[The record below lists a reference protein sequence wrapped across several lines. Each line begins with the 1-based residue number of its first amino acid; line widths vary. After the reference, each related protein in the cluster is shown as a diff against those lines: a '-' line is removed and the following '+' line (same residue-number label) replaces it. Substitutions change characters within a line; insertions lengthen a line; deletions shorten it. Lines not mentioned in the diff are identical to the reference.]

1 MVRALIIALNFFL
14 AWIISVMNGTP
25 SATVSAPQQ
34 VNKGESF
41 TVSVKIN
48 PNGEEKF
55 VRYAMT
61 IPAGWTAEN
70 VSSAGATFKVEDNV
84 VKFIW
89 SEIGK
94 KEEVNIS
101 FKLTPPANAEGSFE
115 FPSKL
120 SHSVDNLPSHIALD
134 PLKVQVGNST
144 SNAGNYVPETSDS
157 TANPA
162 AGVTAS
168 RKVPSEPVMG
178 EFFVDVTINKGDLG
192 SYIKLQDTLPE
203 GFLAKPVSIDGGD
216 WSFEKGI
223 VKVQWYSP
231 NKATSV
237 LNVRYKVITSPDAS
251 GKSTING
258 HVSYVENMGNK
269 IIALSPSE
277 IELKSNPALASN
289 DPNDNGGNKT
299 PDNSGNNG
307 NANTTAGDPVT
318 NAANTAANNNNNQN
332 ANTNSNQNTVASNNQ
347 NNATNNSDN
356 SSSNNE
362 VRQPE
367 NNANTVQSA
376 QSGSAP
382 GVSYSVQIAAM
393 QRRVETSYYQTTF
406 GLNTVN
412 AEQVDGLNK
421 YTTGKHSTYQEA
433 RDNRE
438 TVRSKG
444 VQGPF
449 VVAYSNGKRITVQE
463 ALMITSQKWIR

>member
-1 MVRALIIALNFFL
+1 MVRALIIALNFFF
-14 AWIISVMNGTP
+14 AWIFSVMSGTP
-25 SATVSAPQQ
+25 SATVSAPSQ
-34 VNKGESF
+34 VNKGEAF
-41 TVSVKIN
+41 TVNVKIN

-61 IPAGWTAEN
+61 IPQGWTAEN
-70 VSSAGATFKVEDNV
+70 VNSSGATFKVEENV

-101 FKLTPPANAEGSFE
+101 FKLTPPANAEGTFE
-115 FPSKL
+115 FPSKV

-134 PLKVQVGNST
+134 PLKVQVGNAN
-144 SNAGNYVPETSDS
+144 SNTGNYVPETTDS

-168 RKVPSEPVMG
+168 RTVPNEPVMG
-178 EFFVDVTINKGDLG
+178 EFFVDVVINKGDLG

-231 NKATSV
+231 NKATST

-251 GKSTING
+251 GKSQITG

-269 IIALSPSE
+269 IIALAPSD
-277 IELKSNPALASN
+277 IELKSNPALATN
-289 DPNDNGGNKT
+289 NDNGNNKT
-299 PDNSGNNG
+299 PDNNSG
-307 NANTTAGDPVT
+307 
-318 NAANTAANNNNNQN
+318 
-332 ANTNSNQNTVASNNQ
+332 NTNSNNNTSDPVNNAVNSTADNSDNTQNTNTNQNNVAANNQ
-347 NNATNNSDN
+347 NSSGNSTDN
-356 SSSNNE
+356 SSSSNDTRQADNNGT
-362 VRQPE
+362 
-367 NNANTVQSA
+367 ATQSA
-376 QSGSAP
+376 QSGTAP

-393 QRRVETSYYQTTF
+393 QRRVETSYYQSTY
-406 GLNTVN
+406 GLSSVN

-421 YTTGKHSTYQEA
+421 YTTGKHTTYQDA

-438 TVRSKG
+438 AVRSKG

>member
-1 MVRALIIALNFFL
+1 MVRALIIALNFFF
-14 AWIISVMNGTP
+14 AWIFSVMTGTP
-25 SATVSAPQQ
+25 SATVSGPQQ
-34 VNKGESF
+34 VNKGEAF
-41 TVSVKIN
+41 TVNVKIN

-61 IPAGWTAEN
+61 IPQGWTAEN
-70 VSSAGATFKVEDNV
+70 INSAGATFKVEENV

-101 FKLTPPANAEGSFE
+101 FKLTPPPSAEGTFE

-134 PLKVQVGNST
+134 PLKVQVGNANT
-144 SNAGNYVPETSDS
+144 NTGNYVPETSDS
-157 TANPA
+157 TAKPSA
-162 AGVTAS
+162 SVTAS
-168 RKVPSEPVMG
+168 RTVPTEPVTG
-178 EFFVDVTINKGDLG
+178 EFFVDVVINKGDLG

-231 NKATSV
+231 NKVTSA
-237 LNVRYKVITSPDAS
+237 LNVRYKVITSPDANGTHKIS
-251 GKSTING
+251 G
-258 HVSYVENMGNK
+258 HVSYVENMNNK
-269 IIALSPSE
+269 IINLAPSTVQL
-277 IELKSNPALASN
+277 IADPALATNN
-289 DPNDNGGNKT
+289 DNKT
-299 PDNSGNNG
+299 PENPVNNTTTDNS
-307 NANTTAGDPVT
+307 
-318 NAANTAANNNNNQN
+318 NNNNTSNTN
-332 ANTNSNQNTVASNNQ
+332 ASTNNNSNQNTDNPVQNTVANNNQ
-347 NNATNNSDN
+347 NTN
-356 SSSNNE
+356 SSSDNTSSVGNDT
-362 VRQPE
+362 RQPD
-367 NNANTVQSA
+367 NSGTTQPANTSTT
-376 QSGSAP
+376 P
-382 GVSYSVQIAAM
+382 GVSYSIQIAAM
-393 QRRVETSYYQTTF
+393 QRRVETSYYQSTY

>member
-14 AWIISVMNGTP
+14 AWIISVMTGTP
-25 SATVSAPQQ
+25 TATVSAPQQ

-61 IPAGWTAEN
+61 LPAGWTAEN
-70 VSSAGATFKVEDNV
+70 VSGAGATFKVEDNI

-94 KEEVNIS
+94 KDEVNIS
-101 FKLTPPANAEGSFE
+101 FKVTPPANAEGTFE

-120 SHSVDNLPSHIALD
+120 SHSVNNLPSHIALD
-134 PLKVQVGNST
+134 SLKVQVGNIT
-144 SNAGNYVPETSDS
+144 SNAGNNVSGNSDS

-162 AGVTAS
+162 AGVTAF
-168 RKVPSEPVMG
+168 RTVPSEPVMG
-178 EFFVDVTINKGDLG
+178 EFFVDVVINKGDLG

-231 NKATSV
+231 NKATSA
-237 LNVRYKVITSPDAS
+237 LNVRYKVIASPDAS
-251 GKSTING
+251 GKLIING

-269 IIALSPSE
+269 IIAVSPAE
-277 IELKSNPALASN
+277 IELKSSPALAANNS
-289 DPNDNGGNKT
+289 NDNGGNKT
-299 PDNSGNNG
+299 PDNSGDNG
-307 NANTTAGDPVT
+307 NVITTAVDPVT
-318 NAANTAANNNNNQN
+318 NAANTAANNANNQN
-332 ANTNSNQNTVASNNQ
+332 TNTNSTQNTVSTNNQ
-347 NNATNNSDN
+347 NNATNSSDN
-356 SSSNNE
+356 SSSGNE

-376 QSGSAP
+376 QSDTAP
-382 GVSYSVQIAAM
+382 GVSYSIQIAAM

>member
-1 MVRALIIALNFFL
+1 MVRALIIALNFFF
-14 AWIISVMNGTP
+14 AWIFSVMNGTP
-25 SATVSAPQQ
+25 SATVSGPSQ
-34 VNKGESF
+34 VNKGEAF
-41 TVSVKIN
+41 TVNVKIN

-61 IPAGWTAEN
+61 IPQGWTAEN
-70 VSSAGATFKVEDNV
+70 INSAGATFKVEENV

-101 FKLTPPANAEGSFE
+101 FKLVPPSQAEGTFE
-115 FPSKL
+115 LTSKI
-120 SHSVDNLPSHIALD
+120 SHSVDNLPSHIVLD
-134 PLKVQVGNST
+134 PLKVQVGNAN
-144 SNAGNYVPETSDS
+144 SNSGNYVPETSDS

-162 AGVTAS
+162 AGVTAV
-168 RKVPSEPVMG
+168 RTVPNEPVTG
-178 EFFVDVTINKGDLG
+178 EFFVDVVINKGDLG

-203 GFLAKPVSIDGGD
+203 GFLAKPVSLDGGD

-231 NKATSV
+231 SKADAA
-237 LNVRYKVITSPDAS
+237 LNIRYKVITSPDAG
-251 GKSTING
+251 GKSQIGG
-258 HVSYVENMGNK
+258 HVSYVENMNNK
-269 IIALSPSE
+269 LINIAPSP
-277 IELKSNPALASN
+277 IELIPNPALASN
-289 DPNDNGGNKT
+289 NDNKSPQNTDTNNGNSSANAVT
-299 PDNSGNNG
+299 NNNSGSQNSTDPVQNSVTNNSTGNNTNQSSDTNQNSTSGNDTRQPDNSG
-307 NANTTAGDPVT
+307 AT
-318 NAANTAANNNNNQN
+318 QN
-332 ANTNSNQNTVASNNQ
+332 AQT
-347 NNATNNSDN
+347 
-356 SSSNNE
+356 SS
-362 VRQPE
+362 
-367 NNANTVQSA
+367 T
-376 QSGSAP
+376 P
-382 GVSYSVQIAAM
+382 GVSYSIQIAAM
-393 QRRVETSYYQTTF
+393 QRRVETGYYQNTY
-406 GLNTVN
+406 GLSKVN